1 MSWVNSRTQMVGG
14 FDGIQKNEK
23 NMEDVCVSKV
33 EKSRQGKSVR
43 TIPESVRQLRGK
55 EIFLVKLV

>member
-43 TIPESVRQLRGK
+43 TIPESVRQLN
-55 EIFLVKLV
+55 LT

>member
-43 TIPESVRQLRGK
+43 TIPESVRQLNLTRAWS
-55 EIFLVKLV
+55 